1 MMRYLMIAAIAA
13 FGVTAAI
20 AQSHHGHHGGH
31 GTAATSAEG
40 EATRAYREAN
50 AAMHEAMNVPYS
62 GNADVD
68 FVRGMIPHHEG
79 AVAMAKIVLAHGKD
93 PEVRKLA
100 EAVIRTQTEEIAW
113 MKEWLKKNGG

>member
-31 GTAATSAEG
+31 GTAATSAES

-93 PEVRKLA
+93 AEVRKLA

>member
-31 GTAATSAEG
+31 GTAATSAES

-50 AAMHEAMNVPYS
+50 AAMHEAMNVPTNLPRCGSKPSVITECTSCPS
-62 GNADVD
+62 GDWPKPSPSVHSPPNERTDSFPSD
-68 FVRGMIPHHEG
+68 FV
-79 AVAMAKIVLAHGKD
+79 
-93 PEVRKLA
+93 
-100 EAVIRTQTEEIAW
+100 
-113 MKEWLKKNGG
+113 GG

>member
-13 FGVTAAI
+13 LGVTAAI
-20 AQSHHGHHGGH
+20 AQSNHGHHGGH
-31 GTAATSAEG
+31 GTAATSAES

-93 PEVRKLA
+93 AEVRKLA